1 LIAAGKRVR
10 VNTVVMQ
17 QTNECIEELVQILH
31 DKGVSAL
38 TLIPLRPVGE
48 ATRNFSKNKLSPD
61 EYRGLVKRV
70 GSLRARYPA
79 FSIATNYDILST
91 TSQGANVPPYW
102 PKMCMAGIE
111 AACISAEG
119 ELRACIVAAGVG
131 VAGSLLESKLYELW
145 HNDERWGIF
154 RNLDRRVLE
163 QCRKCPDYTL
173 KCPGSCIAMTEF
185 SKSPEE
191 MYCFKHLVR

>member
-1 LIAAGKRVR
+1 MHRGTRADSPRQGASLHLRLIRCDLSGRRRRTSARTNCPRMSTEAGRTR
-10 VNTVVMQ
+10 RFSQ
-17 QTNECIEELVQILH
+17 GQIS
-31 DKGVSAL
+31 GIV
-38 TLIPLRPVGE
+38 
-48 ATRNFSKNKLSPD
+48 
-61 EYRGLVKRV
+61 
-70 GSLRARYPA
+70 
-79 FSIATNYDILST
+79 IATNYDILST

-102 PKMCMAGIE
+102 SKMCMAGIE

-119 ELRACIVAAGVG
+119 ELRACIVAAGIG

-145 HNDERWGIF
+145 HDDERWGIF
-154 RNLDRRVLE
+154 RNVDRRVLE
-163 QCRKCPDYTL
+163 QCRKCPDYTV